1 MSIFTKDQIDAE
13 NISQCIL
20 TTETLRSQGVLKPID
35 AGEYDIPPAKTEK
48 APVIEGTSRA
58 DQVRMR
64 YLKPAQETE
73 AERESRYQQIYY
85 EQSDSFLSN
94 QALAKSINTLA
105 EQNFTNRV
113 MAAACDF
120 KEMADHHQRSVFI
133 RNFGGLIEEE
143 LKADPTKPSKRLAS
157 FATTY
162 FWDEANLARLVSA
175 VRPETT
181 RSELMEFFTLSLNS
195 EPNKKVIDC
204 LPDAVTGEIVYA
216 TKDPENKKI
225 KFDFRTNLPYISLK
239 ESDKL
244 EHSIQELSKKNFT
257 NNLLAST
264 TYFRDVINP
273 FNVIRSVKEFGPAI
287 QKELEANPDKPS
299 PTLVTVVTERAFDLK
314 DLKFIKEKVTPQTT
328 KAELTEFLTARENW
342 STGLRMIDYLNHR
355 TVMEMTHH
363 LPEKDRLDIWF
374 LKPELIN
381 GFHAAGSLK
390 NLSAKSQ
397 TAILNSIKNPDQRK
411 RVQDE
416 IGNELI
422 GGIHVSIGM
431 MSGGNVDPDS
441 IDISGNFGVVRKR
454 RICSHEDNR
463 RFFPTQEHF
472 RSAY

>member
-13 NISQCIL
+13 NISRCIL

-35 AGEYDIPPAKTEK
+35 AEEYDIPPAKTEK
-48 APVIEGTSRA
+48 TPVIEGTSRA

-85 EQSDSFLSN
+85 EQGDSFLSN

-162 FWDEANLARLVSA
+162 FWDEANWARLVSA

-181 RSELMEFFTLSLNS
+181 RAELIEFFALPLNS

-204 LPDAVTGEIVYA
+204 LTDSVTGQIVYA

-225 KFDFRTNLPYISLK
+225 KFDFRTNLPYVSL
-239 ESDKL
+239 EGSDKL
-244 EHSIQELSKKNFT
+244 EKSILELSKQNFT

-264 TYFRDVINP
+264 SYFSNVLNP

-287 QKELEANPDKPS
+287 KKEMEENPQKPS
-299 PTLVTVVTERAFDLK
+299 PTLVTVLTERAFELRDIQFMK
-314 DLKFIKEKVTPQTT
+314 DKITPKTT
-328 KAELTEFLTARENW
+328 KEELTEFLTARENW

-355 TVMEMTHH
+355 TVMEMTRH

-374 LKPELIN
+374 LKPELIH
-381 GFHAAGSLK
+381 GFNAASSLGK
-390 NLSAKSQ
+390 LSPESQ
-397 TAILNSIKNPDQRK
+397 KEILNSIKDPAQRK

-416 IGNELI
+416 IGNELV
-422 GGIHVSIGM
+422 GGVHVSIGLM
-431 MSGGNVDPDS
+431 GGGNVDPDS